1 MLWRKPG
8 TEDGGLSGFVRF
20 ATTPRQDRSPIYVYV
35 DAGLTWKGTF
45 PGRDDDIVG
54 VAFAWANLSHSLRSL
69 DHDVFTF
76 TGVNQPIQSSEMVL
90 EVTYKAP
97 ITPWLML
104 QPDFQYIIR
113 PGGGIP
119 NPNNPT
125 STIGNAAVFGL
136 RSVITF

>member
-1 MLWRKPG
+1 M
-8 TEDGGLSGFVRF
+8 
-20 ATTPRQDRSPIYVYV
+20 
-35 DAGLTWKGTF
+35 TWKGTF

-54 VAFAWANLSHSLRSL
+54 IAFAWANLSHSLRSL

-76 TGVNQPIQSSEMVL
+76 TGVNQPIQSSEIVF

-97 ITPWLML
+97 ITPWLAL

-113 PGGGIP
+113 PGGGVP

-125 STIGNAAVFGL
+125 TAIGNAAVFGL
-136 RSVITF
+136 RSVVTF